1 MSVPLAVSSFVTTQS
16 QRIAQS
22 SPRQKFLLGLLTVAM
37 VSCLGYGIFW
47 WKEHRYE
54 YFPKRWGVVVPGE
67 IYRSGQLTP
76 QMLDKMLT
84 KHGIHTVIDMQLND
98 VRDPI
103 QQAEVQYAAEH
114 GLAHHR
120 FGLAGD
126 GTGDVNS
133 YVGAL
138 TTIIQC
144 QKAGEPV
151 LVHCAAGSQRTG
163 GVVAFYRL
171 LFEKAE
177 PQAVWAELEEYD
189 WNVKEDYEL
198 LNYINKNLPYIAQ
211 QMVDRGL
218 LEQVPSPMPRLQE

>member
-1 MSVPLAVSSFVTTQS
+1 MSTFVTTRS
-16 QRIAQS
+16 ERFTRLS
-22 SPRQKFLLGLLTVAM
+22 NQKKLVLGLLTIGMLAGT
-37 VSCLGYGIFW
+37 VSGIFW

-76 QMLDKMLT
+76 QMLDKMLK
-84 KHGIHTVIDMQLND
+84 KHSIHTVIDMQLND
-98 VRDPI
+98 LHDGN
-103 QQAEVQYAAEH
+103 QQAEVQYVAEH
-114 GLAHHR
+114 GWTHHR

-126 GTGDVNS
+126 GTGDVSS

-138 TTIIQC
+138 TTIVQC

-171 LFEKAE
+171 LFEKAD
-177 PQAVWAELEEYD
+177 PKDVWAEMEHYD
-189 WNVKEDYEL
+189 WNVVEDWEL
-198 LNYINKNLPYIAQ
+198 LEYINTNLPQIAQ
-211 QMVDRGL
+211 QLVERGVLDR
-218 LEQVPSPMPRLQE
+218 VPSPLPRLEE

>member
-1 MSVPLAVSSFVTTQS
+1 MSVPIVVSTFATTLS
-16 QRIAQS
+16 SRIARL
-22 SPRQKFLLGLLTVAM
+22 SPRKKISLGLLIAGM
-37 VSCLGYGIFW
+37 VSCLGYGIYW

-54 YFPKRWGVVVPGE
+54 YYPKRWGVVVPGE

-76 QMLDKMLT
+76 PMLDKMLK
-84 KHGIHTVIDMQLND
+84 KHGINTVIDMQLND
-98 VRDPI
+98 IHDVN

-114 GLAHHR
+114 GLTHHR

-138 TTIIQC
+138 ATILEC

-171 LFEKAE
+171 LIEKAD
-177 PQAVWAELEEYD
+177 PKDVWAELETYD
-189 WNVKEDYEL
+189 WNATEDWEL
-198 LNYINKNLPYIAQ
+198 LNYINKHLPEIAQ
-211 QMVDRGL
+211 KLVDRGL
-218 LEQVPSPMPRLQE
+218 LDRVPSPMPRLEE